1 MKIYPTVKLNKLSRM
16 ADFSR
21 WGYAIGEAL
30 GNKGEEFL
38 SEYNSNRQIQN
49 QEAINADSVASLVV
63 DYMEHKTTWSGR
75 ISDLFRE
82 LKQIAE
88 GLGINPTNKSL
99 PQAPNHL
106 SRRIKSVRSN
116 LEQVGITFDIEQK
129 SDGSYITLSNNYLSK
144 LPAYHIDP
152 VDILNKGNG
161 DTGDNGDNSYNDED
175 VEF

>member
-1 MKIYPTVKLNKLSRM
+1 MILISDYHIERM
-16 ADFSR
+16 FQGHLCTLTLRD
-21 WGYAIGEAL
+21 IH
-30 GNKGEEFL
+30 
-38 SEYNSNRQIQN
+38 
-49 QEAINADSVASLVV
+49 SVASLVV

>member
-1 MKIYPTVKLNKLSRM
+1 M
-16 ADFSR
+16 
-21 WGYAIGEAL
+21 
-30 GNKGEEFL
+30 
-38 SEYNSNRQIQN
+38 
-49 QEAINADSVASLVV
+49 
-63 DYMEHKTTWSGR
+63 
-75 ISDLFRE
+75 
-82 LKQIAE
+82 
-88 GLGINPTNKSL
+88 GIKPTNKSL